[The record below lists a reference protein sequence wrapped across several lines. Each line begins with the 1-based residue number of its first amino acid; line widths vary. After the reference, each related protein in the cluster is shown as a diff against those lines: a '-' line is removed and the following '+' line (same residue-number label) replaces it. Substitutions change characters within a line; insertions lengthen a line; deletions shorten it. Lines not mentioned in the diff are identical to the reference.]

1 MAGDLF
7 LKSVIEAKKLGFKVS
22 GHVPIDLSIRD
33 LADAGFSSI
42 EHASYLI
49 RLGSDEQATIKAIKA
64 GTLSRADAGKQ
75 YIKNF
80 DQQKAIQ
87 GYRELAKKH
96 VAICPTLIGSKQL
109 SYLDEDDHHN
119 DAYLQ
124 YLTKRFKAN
133 YAWRINRQAGETREQ
148 VQQRKD
154 NYQLVAK
161 QIPYLQSAGM
171 TILAGTDAAALNSF
185 IYPGLAL
192 HQELVL
198 FQKAGLPPL
207 AILQTA
213 TINGAKF
220 MGVDDSLA
228 TAEPGKIADLL
239 LLNRNPLEDISA
251 TQDLFAVIKNGT
263 FYDRKALDQFLE
275 TAKQK
280 RIELDAKRGQ

>member
-1 MAGDLF
+1 MIYPYAQLNPFSQSF
-7 LKSVIEAKKLGFKVS
+7 LYLNFFRRI
-22 GHVPIDLSIRD
+22 IIQD

-49 RLGSDEQATIKAIKA
+49 RLGSDEPETIRALKA
-64 GTLSRADAGKQ
+64 GTLSKADAGKQ
-75 YIKNF
+75 YFKNF
-80 DQQKAIQ
+80 DQQKAIL
-87 GYRELAKKH
+87 GYQALAKKH
-96 VAICPTLIGSKQL
+96 VAICPTLIGSSQL
-109 SYLDEDDHHN
+109 AYLDEDDHHN

-133 YAWRINRQAGETREQ
+133 YAWRVNRQAGETKEQ
-148 VQQRKD
+148 IQQRKD

-161 QIPYLQSAGM
+161 QIPFIQSSGM
-171 TILAGTDAAALNSF
+171 LILAGTDAAALNSF

-192 HQELVL
+192 HQEMSI
-198 FQKAGLPPL
+198 FQKSGLAPL
-207 AILQTA
+207 AILQSA

-228 TAEPGKIADLL
+228 AVEPGKIADIL
-239 LLNRNPLEDISA
+239 LLNKNPLEDISA
-251 TQDLFAVIKNGT
+251 TQDIFGVIENGIY
-263 FYDRKALDQFLE
+263 YDRNALNSFLE